1 MPFKK
6 KQQMIRITSALS
18 LALFILVNV
27 IMLPAQAVSPRA
39 NRPIFYGWINWAKL
53 SDFAPIHLQQSCS
66 LLMNKHLAEA
76 IPGFEQEVAQH
87 PNDLAAYVGLAQAK
101 PEMRAHQVQLLEK
114 QIKQD
119 TKNANAK
126 FKLGVVLYY
135 QWCQQVSAVD
145 NRTDL
150 SRAQQFIHEAWKE
163 SKLPIAAMML
173 DEVAPLGGTLY
184 IAKHHDI
191 TKGISDEL
199 IKKLGG
205 LKVYAMYQQAKQAD
219 WTAPLPPVKSVA
231 PANLRPLRGVIRN
244 LRSHSTVQVS
254 YGVMKNG
261 HAEMEPLEP
270 LSDQQKNWY
279 HYLTAWSDQISQ
291 VLQDE

>member
-1 MPFKK
+1 M
-6 KQQMIRITSALS
+6 RIALALS

-27 IMLPAQAVSPRA
+27 TMPPAQAVPPRA
-39 NRPIFYGWINWAKL
+39 NRPIFYGWVNWAKL
-53 SDFAPIHLQQSCS
+53 SDFAPVQLHQSCS

-76 IPGFEQEVAQH
+76 IPGFEQELSQH

-101 PEMRAHQVQLLEK
+101 PEMRTSQVQLLERQAK
-114 QIKQD
+114 QGNE
-119 TKNANAK
+119 NASAK
-126 FKLGVVLYY
+126 LKLGVVLYY

-163 SKLPIAAMML
+163 SKLPIAGMML

-184 IAKHHDI
+184 TAKHHDI

-199 IKKLGG
+199 IKELGG
-205 LKVYAMYQQAKQAD
+205 RSVYGMYQQAKQAG
-219 WTAPLPPVKSVA
+219 WTALPPSVKSVA